1 MLVLTRKK
9 QESIHI
15 GSDIEI
21 TILEI
26 EGDRV
31 KLGIKAPKASTILR
45 GELITETQ
53 DINRESATL
62 SINNLQSLQ
71 DYLKELKK

>member
-21 TILEI
+21 TILEV
-26 EGDRV
+26 EGERV
-31 KLGIKAPKASTILR
+31 KIGIKAPRASTILR
-45 GELITETQ
+45 GELAVETQ
-53 DINRESATL
+53 SINRESAGV
-62 SINNLQSLQ
+62 SMDSLQ
-71 DYLKELKK
+71 KILQGLKK

>member
-53 DINRESATL
+53 AINRESATL
-62 SINNLQSLQ
+62 SMNKLQSLQ